1 MTILNLG
8 SKTTVL
14 GLLRN
19 DVVTATGT
27 GSAVDLQGYE
37 GDMAVLLDAEA
48 GGASITYA
56 VKLTESDTS
65 GGTYTDVT
73 GGAFTT
79 TTANTASLQKI
90 YVNVTSLKRFVKVS
104 ITVAGAPAPV
114 LSQCWASLRRS
125 TANGDHGRSGHLPG
139 RLRRQLHSWRRYC

>member
-8 SKTTVL
+8 TKTTVL
-14 GLLRN
+14 SLLAN

-27 GSAVDLQGYE
+27 GSAVDLQLYE
-37 GDMAVLLDAEA
+37 GDIAVILDAEA
-48 GGASITYA
+48 GGAGITYA

-79 TTANTASLQKI
+79 TTANTALVQKI
-90 YVNVTSLKRFVKVS
+90 SVNTDGTKRFVKASV
-104 ITVAGAPAPV
+104 TVAGGTGAGAV
-114 LSQCWASLRRS
+114 SVVALGSKKY
-125 TANGDHGRSGHLPG
+125 G
-139 RLRRQLHSWRRYC
+139 

>member
-1 MTILNLG
+1 MTIHNLG
-8 SKTTVL
+8 TKTTIL

-19 DVVTATGT
+19 DVVAATATG
-27 GSAVDLQGYE
+27 SAIDLLGYE

-48 GGASITYA
+48 GGAGITYA

-90 YVNVTSLKRFVKVS
+90 TVNVTNLKRFVKATA
-104 ITVAGAPAPV
+104 TVAGGTGAGAV
-114 LSQCWASLRRS
+114 AVIGLAS
-125 TANGDHGRSGHLPG
+125 AKYG
-139 RLRRQLHSWRRYC
+139 

>member
-1 MTILNLG
+1 MTIHNLG
-8 SKTTVL
+8 SKTTIL
-14 GLLRN
+14 GLLRG
-19 DVVTATGT
+19 DVVTATGL
-27 GSAVDLQGYE
+27 GSAIDLLGYE

-73 GGAFTT
+73 GGGFTT

-90 YVNVTSLKRFVKVS
+90 FVNVSNLKRFVKASV
-104 ITVAGAPAPV
+104 TVGGGTGAGAVAV
-114 LSQCWASLRRS
+114 IGLAS
-125 TANGDHGRSGHLPG
+125 AKYG
-139 RLRRQLHSWRRYC
+139 

>member
-1 MTILNLG
+1 MTIHNLG
-8 SKTTVL
+8 TKTTIL

-19 DVVTATGT
+19 NVVTATAT
-27 GSAVDLQGYE
+27 GSAIDLLGYE

-48 GGASITYA
+48 GGAGITYA

-79 TTANTASLQKI
+79 TTADTASLQKI
-90 YVNVTSLKRFVKVS
+90 TVNVTNLKRFVKATA
-104 ITVAGAPAPV
+104 TVAGGTGAGAV
-114 LSQCWASLRRS
+114 AVIGLAS
-125 TANGDHGRSGHLPG
+125 AKYG
-139 RLRRQLHSWRRYC
+139 

>member
-1 MTILNLG
+1 MTIHNLG
-8 SKTTVL
+8 TKTTIL

-19 DVVTATGT
+19 DVVTATAT
-27 GSAVDLQGYE
+27 GSAIDLLGYE

-65 GGTYTDVT
+65 VGTYTDVT

-90 YVNVTSLKRFVKVS
+90 TVNVTSLKRFVKATA
-104 ITVAGAPAPV
+104 TVAGGTGAGAV
-114 LSQCWASLRRS
+114 AVIGLAS
-125 TANGDHGRSGHLPG
+125 AKYG
-139 RLRRQLHSWRRYC
+139 

>member
-1 MTILNLG
+1 MTIHNLG
-8 SKTTVL
+8 TKTTIL

-19 DVVTATGT
+19 DVVTATAT
-27 GSAVDLQGYE
+27 GSAIDLLGYE

-65 GGTYTDVT
+65 SGTYTDVT

-90 YVNVTSLKRFVKVS
+90 TVNVTNLKRFVKATA
-104 ITVAGAPAPV
+104 TVAGGTGAGAV
-114 LSQCWASLRRS
+114 AVIGLAS
-125 TANGDHGRSGHLPG
+125 AKYG
-139 RLRRQLHSWRRYC
+139 

>member
-8 SKTTVL
+8 TKTTVL
-14 GLLRN
+14 SLLAN

-27 GSAVDLQGYE
+27 GSAVDLQLYE
-37 GDMAVLLDAEA
+37 GDIAVILDAEA

-65 GGTYTDVT
+65 GGTYTDVA

-79 TTANTASLQKI
+79 TDANTALVEKI
-90 YVNVTSLKRFVKVS
+90 SVNTDGMKRFVKASV
-104 ITVAGAPAPV
+104 TVAGGTGAGAV
-114 LSQCWASLRRS
+114 SVVALGSKKY
-125 TANGDHGRSGHLPG
+125 G
-139 RLRRQLHSWRRYC
+139 

>member
-1 MTILNLG
+1 MTIHNLG

-19 DVVTATGT
+19 DVVTTTGT
-27 GSAVDLQGYE
+27 GSAVDLLGYE

-48 GGASITYA
+48 GSAGVTYA
-56 VKLTESDTS
+56 VKLTESDTA
-65 GGTYTDVT
+65 GGSYTDVT

-90 YVNVTSLKRFVKVS
+90 YVNVTNLKRYVKVS
-104 ITVAGAPAPV
+104 ITVAGGTGAGAVAV
-114 LSQCWASLRRS
+114 LGLAS
-125 TANGDHGRSGHLPG
+125 AKYG
-139 RLRRQLHSWRRYC
+139 